1 METTLSASLIYF
13 AFSEPHTQHMK
24 NSLFLSVHG
33 TLTKLGHIRG
43 HKINLNKFQRTWKYR
58 VVFLTLYVFLLSRIK
73 LEMKIKI
80 PGKFSKYL
88 EIKHASKKVMSQIT
102 PQRKLENILNRMI
115 MKA

>member
-1 METTLSASLIYF
+1 METILLASLIYF
-13 AFSEPHTQHMK
+13 AFLEPHTQHTK
-24 NSLFLSVHG
+24 NSLFFLSARG
-33 TLTKLGHIRG
+33 TLTKLGHILG

-88 EIKHASKKVMSQIT
+88 EIKHASKKRS
-102 PQRKLENILNRMI
+102 
-115 MKA
+115 